1 MTPQKGH
8 SLPTLLFT
16 PETITLTEE
25 ALKLIEE
32 PLQRA
37 DHQDT
42 KVLFAAATMKRIK
55 GELTRMKQSAGLM
68 CLTSFDYNEKVL
80 MIQTLREYSRLL
92 ASLPVTDRQAREI
105 RQCQRIA
112 AYFEAENTRA
122 ERNHPERGKAANTHF
137 PTDA

>member
-1 MTPQKGH
+1 MTRKKR
-8 SLPTLLFT
+8 LKKKLIACFAFTL
-16 PETITLTEE
+16 ETITLTEE

-55 GELTRMKQSAGLM
+55 DKLTRMKQSFGLM

-80 MIQTLREYSRLL
+80 MIQVLREYSRLL
-92 ASLPVTDRQAREI
+92 ASLPATDRQAREI

-112 AYFEAENTRA
+112 AYFEEENARA
-122 ERNHPERGKAANTHF
+122 ERKHPSK
-137 PTDA
+137 